1 MSLTQPLLGRRALV
15 TGGSRGIGRAIAIDL
30 ARAGAD
36 VAINYRRAKD
46 EADAVVSDITALG
59 RRCLA
64 MAGDLSIAS
73 DVAAVADQT
82 LSEFGDVDILVHNAG
97 IASRGLAVRE
107 TTRDELERVMSVHAL
122 APHDLTARLLPA
134 MRKAERSD
142 VIFISSA
149 EVGAMHANGAPYN
162 MGKSA
167 MEALAF
173 TLAKEE
179 ATHGVRVNI
188 IAPGLVITDMGNRLV
203 KSMTGEGS
211 EQLDEQNLFPF
222 RRACRPEDIA
232 TAVTAVLSPSF
243 AYMTGQRIGIDGGV
257 ADINQVLRIQSP
269 QH

>member
-1 MSLTQPLLGRRALV
+1 M
-15 TGGSRGIGRAIAIDL
+15 
-30 ARAGAD
+30 
-36 VAINYRRAKD
+36 
-46 EADAVVSDITALG
+46 
-59 RRCLA
+59 
-64 MAGDLSIAS
+64 
-73 DVAAVADQT
+73 
-82 LSEFGDVDILVHNAG
+82 HNAG

>member
-1 MSLTQPLLGRRALV
+1 
-15 TGGSRGIGRAIAIDL
+15 
-30 ARAGAD
+30 
-36 VAINYRRAKD
+36 
-46 EADAVVSDITALG
+46 
-59 RRCLA
+59 
-64 MAGDLSIAS
+64 
-73 DVAAVADQT
+73 
-82 LSEFGDVDILVHNAG
+82 
-97 IASRGLAVRE
+97 
-107 TTRDELERVMSVHAL
+107 
-122 APHDLTARLLPA
+122 
-134 MRKAERSD
+134 
-142 VIFISSA
+142 
-149 EVGAMHANGAPYN
+149 

-167 MEALAF
+167 MEALAL

-211 EQLDEQNLFPF
+211 EHLDEQSLFPF

-257 ADINQVLRIQSP
+257 ADINHVLRIQSP

>member
-1 MSLTQPLLGRRALV
+1 
-15 TGGSRGIGRAIAIDL
+15 
-30 ARAGAD
+30 
-36 VAINYRRAKD
+36 
-46 EADAVVSDITALG
+46 
-59 RRCLA
+59 
-64 MAGDLSIAS
+64 
-73 DVAAVADQT
+73 
-82 LSEFGDVDILVHNAG
+82 
-97 IASRGLAVRE
+97 
-107 TTRDELERVMSVHAL
+107 
-122 APHDLTARLLPA
+122 
-134 MRKAERSD
+134 
-142 VIFISSA
+142 
-149 EVGAMHANGAPYN
+149 
-162 MGKSA
+162 

-257 ADINQVLRIQSP
+257 ADINQVLRSSQFPFERGSVHPLGEPNNFAILKIKDVDSRKCHCYATATTACEFDLRHNSLTDFQNSGRRVSMFRKLFKHIFVKVEDSLSTTFASTCRHHDCVSGKKRFERH
-269 QH
+269 QILGINAAEVRSDSISVFRHRCYRLRK

>member
-1 MSLTQPLLGRRALV
+1 
-15 TGGSRGIGRAIAIDL
+15 
-30 ARAGAD
+30 
-36 VAINYRRAKD
+36 
-46 EADAVVSDITALG
+46 
-59 RRCLA
+59 